1 MDLIWDLMRHPDRT
15 EVWRRHGWGGGGGSF
30 CWEGYTEVQGR
41 EYCKVEPSVSFVLG
55 GDALHQHHLS
65 LFLFYIFLFER
76 GSLVE
81 ECQSGTGHQGRD
93 DGEIH
98 PSLPQLCVMGVGVW
112 RLSLQGGSL
121 RLISRFPRL

>member
-1 MDLIWDLMRHPDRT
+1 MDLIWDLTRHPDRT
-15 EVWRRHGWGGGGGSF
+15 EVWRRHGWGGGEGASVGRGTQRCKAGNTAKLSHLCPLCWVEMLYTNTTSPCFCFTSFSLRGG
-30 CWEGYTEVQGR
+30 
-41 EYCKVEPSVSFVLG
+41 L
-55 GDALHQHHLS
+55 
-65 LFLFYIFLFER
+65 
-76 GSLVE
+76 LVG

-121 RLISRFPRL
+121 RPISRFPRL